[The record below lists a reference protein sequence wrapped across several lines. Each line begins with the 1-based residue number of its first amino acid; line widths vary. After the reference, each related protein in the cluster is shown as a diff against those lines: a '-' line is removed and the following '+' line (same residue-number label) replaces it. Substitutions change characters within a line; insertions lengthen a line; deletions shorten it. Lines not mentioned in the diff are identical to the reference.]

1 VRLQQIATGGGSV
14 PRRSGE
20 PSIRNTESSTQ
31 GVIQAVYVQVL
42 GTGGYANDRLKVEE
56 IKLEN
61 GDINLREF
69 VRQVARSKAFRN
81 RFWSGLYITKA
92 IEVMHRRLLGRPS
105 FGRWEINSYFDI
117 AARKGFYGV
126 VDAMLNSREYNESF
140 GEDTVPYERYITPND
155 LNSRRVPALRTP
167 LNLAA
172 IAEPGGLKRPEVAPS
187 TTLNTPGS
195 LTVRNLQDRS
205 FVAPGGWT
213 AKVAGIAPADAKELR
228 PATDSSSVRQLP
240 EPSRSWSAPRWQP
253 GGGNGFAW
261 TPSAARW
268 TPSTGTPA
276 AGIAQIWSIN
286 RSNSSGFGQPQLAE
300 TAMAKALRPGNPEG
314 FRLRNSLNN
323 VLRLAKQPSPDQL
336 QEVIEATYRQLL
348 NRVPF
353 GAERLGDA
361 ESMLSNGQLCVAD
374 FVAQVANSEL
384 FQQRLY
390 RMAPLRAATAA
401 HLALLGRAPLASE
414 VSAYLATRATAGQQK
429 ALEALLNSTSYT
441 KAFGRDTVPYLQG
454 FKTQA
459 GLPLS
464 SISRTAALYGGN
476 AALNPPIKGSI

>member
-1 VRLQQIATGGGSV
+1 
-14 PRRSGE
+14 
-20 PSIRNTESSTQ
+20 
-31 GVIQAVYVQVL
+31 
-42 GTGGYANDRLKVEE
+42 
-56 IKLEN
+56 
-61 GDINLREF
+61 
-69 VRQVARSKAFRN
+69 
-81 RFWSGLYITKA
+81 
-92 IEVMHRRLLGRPS
+92 MHRRLLGRPS

-140 GEDTVPYERYITPND
+140 GEDTVPYERFITPND

-172 IAEPGGLKRPEVAPS
+172 IAEPEALKRPEVAPS
-187 TTLNTPGS
+187 MRINTPGS

-213 AKVAGIAPADAKELR
+213 AKVPGKGRANAEELR
-228 PATDSSSVRQLP
+228 PAANSSSVRQLP
-240 EPSRSWSAPRWQP
+240 EPSRSWSA
-253 GGGNGFAW
+253 
-261 TPSAARW
+261 SRW
-268 TPSTGTPA
+268 TPGSGTPT
-276 AGIAQIWSIN
+276 AGTAQIWSIN
-286 RSNSSGFGQPQLAE
+286 RSNGSGFDQSQLAE
-300 TAMAKALRPGNPEG
+300 TAMEKALRPGNPQG
-314 FRLRNSLNN
+314 FRLRNSLNE
-323 VLRLAKQPSPDQL
+323 VLRLVKKPSSDQL

-353 GAERLGDA
+353 SAERLGDA

-390 RMAPLRAATAA
+390 QMAPLRAATAA

-429 ALEALLNSTSYT
+429 ALEALLNSASYA
-441 KAFGRDTVPYLQG
+441 KAFGRDIVPYLQG
-454 FKTQA
+454 FNTQA

-464 SISRTAALYGGN
+464 SVSRTAALYGGN